1 MYLTKES
8 CKETVKQA
16 QKPEAFTAGR
26 KQVWKGGNKMRGQ
39 MELQDKNLDRI
50 CAMRYRSKEFYAND
64 TQIRDHEKIANSSSV
79 RQERRRNDKRED
91 NDR

>member
-50 CAMRYRSKEFYAND
+50 CAMRY
-64 TQIRDHEKIANSSSV
+64 
-79 RQERRRNDKRED
+79 
-91 NDR
+91 